1 MIELRAA
8 GNGNLAVRSTV
19 ELPDT
24 RSIAAPYFELP
35 TMASHVLR
43 VSIRGGNS
51 GEDHNRLQPS

>member
-24 RSIAAPYFELP
+24 RSIAARYFELP
-35 TMASHVLR
+35 TMASHVR
-43 VSIRGGNS
+43 R
-51 GEDHNRLQPS
+51 